1 MKKRYL
7 LSTLLLAVMLTAC
20 TGKSKETAPRTVTA
34 ATNAESKETQTQAE
48 TKTEP
53 ETEEPE
59 KETLKENEDLRIS
72 VQGNGH
78 TIVFQLNDSAASRS
92 LYNQLPLSLEVEDY
106 SSDEKIFYPPKKL
119 DIGDTPL
126 TEGGKAG
133 GLAYFSP
140 WGDVIMYYGDF
151 GSYSGLYDLGSAVS
165 GSEWIQE
172 LSGEI
177 LISADGESG

>member
-7 LSTLLLAVMLTAC
+7 LSTLLLAIMLTAC

-34 ATNAESKETQTQAE
+34 ATNAEAKETQTQAE

-53 ETEEPE
+53 ETVEPE
-59 KETLKENEDLRIS
+59 KENEDLRIS

-119 DIGDTPL
+119 DTGDTPL

-177 LISADGESG
+177 LISADGEGG